1 MVGAYYIDRLHFFG
15 RRMDFDDPLEWLKAV
30 QQRRIEAMK
39 REAMRKLFET
49 ATAMYR
55 FNVVMPPLSKLPPS
69 PNRRRETEGLY
80 FNIFNI

>member
-1 MVGAYYIDRLHFFG
+1 
-15 RRMDFDDPLEWLKAV
+15 LEWLKAV

-55 FNVVMPPLSKLPPS
+55 LNAGSFSKKQINLIKKMPEGIPKL
-69 PNRRRETEGLY
+69 
-80 FNIFNI
+80 II

>member
-1 MVGAYYIDRLHFFG
+1 MREYLGNLIIFY
-15 RRMDFDDPLEWLKAV
+15 DPLEWLKAV

-55 FNVVMPPLSKLPPS
+55 LNAGSFSKKQINLIKKMPEGIPKL
-69 PNRRRETEGLY
+69 
-80 FNIFNI
+80 II

>member
-1 MVGAYYIDRLHFFG
+1 MSKNIKYYFTSFPLY
-15 RRMDFDDPLEWLKAV
+15 DPLEWLKAV

-55 FNVVMPPLSKLPPS
+55 LSSGNLPK
-69 PNRRRETEGLY
+69 NLK
-80 FNIFNI
+80 IL